1 MSLIETRASY
11 MHRLQTLIDARQK
24 DIDDKV
30 GALRAKLEAEQI
42 QPYRAQLEAEKVTPE
57 MNKLVEFINNI
68 DAMLAYENT
77 ETASTETAEQTSET
91 IEHKEVEQVADH
103 SVAEEVSE
111 ETETFHDA
119 SNDNTAGDNVD
130 AVQHTTTTTTT
141 TAKMAEELVG
151 TGFEAIAADLADTK
165 AKLQSAVE
173 GRPGMPGIVLP
184 RR

>member
-57 MNKLVEFINNI
+57 MNKLVEFINDI

-91 IEHKEVEQVADH
+91 IEHEEVEQVADH

-130 AVQHTTTTTTT
+130 AVQHTTTTTKT
-141 TAKMAEELVG
+141 AEELVG

>member
-57 MNKLVEFINNI
+57 MNKLVEFINDI

-91 IEHKEVEQVADH
+91 IEHEEVEQVADH
-103 SVAEEVSE
+103 GVAEEVSE

-130 AVQHTTTTTTT
+130 AVQHTTTT
-141 TAKMAEELVG
+141 AKTAEELVG

-165 AKLQSAVE
+165 AKLRSAVE

>member
-91 IEHKEVEQVADH
+91 IEHEEVEQVADH

-119 SNDNTAGDNVD
+119 SNDNTAGDDVD
-130 AVQHTTTTTTT
+130 AVQHTTT

>member
-57 MNKLVEFINNI
+57 MNKLVEFINDI

-91 IEHKEVEQVADH
+91 IEHEEVEQVADH
-103 SVAEEVSE
+103 SVVEEVSK

-130 AVQHTTTTTTT
+130 AVQHTTTT
-141 TAKMAEELVG
+141 AKTAEELVG

>member
-57 MNKLVEFINNI
+57 MNKLVEFINDI

-91 IEHKEVEQVADH
+91 IEHEEVEQVADN

-130 AVQHTTTTTTT
+130 AVQHTTTT
-141 TAKMAEELVG
+141 AKTAEELVG

>member
-57 MNKLVEFINNI
+57 MNKLVEFINDI

-77 ETASTETAEQTSET
+77 ETASTETAEQTSKT
-91 IEHKEVEQVADH
+91 IEHEEVEQVADH

-130 AVQHTTTTTTT
+130 AVQHITT
-141 TAKMAEELVG
+141 TAKTAEELVG

-165 AKLQSAVE
+165 AKLQSVVE

>member
-11 MHRLQTLIDARQK
+11 MYRLQTLIDARQK

-30 GALRAKLEAEQI
+30 EALRVKLEAEQI
-42 QPYRAQLEAEKVTPE
+42 QPYRAKLEAEKVTPE

-77 ETASTETAEQTSET
+77 ENASIETTEQMSET
-91 IEHKEVEQVADH
+91 IEHEEVEQVADH

-111 ETETFHDA
+111 ETETFPIEH
-119 SNDNTAGDNVD
+119 NDNTAGNNVD
-130 AVQHTTTTTTT
+130 AIQHTTTT
-141 TAKMAEELVG
+141 AKTAEELVG

-165 AKLQSAVE
+165 AKLQSAIK

>member
-57 MNKLVEFINNI
+57 MNKLVEFINDI

-91 IEHKEVEQVADH
+91 IEHEEVEQVADH

-119 SNDNTAGDNVD
+119 SNNNTAGDNVD
-130 AVQHTTTTTTT
+130 AVQYTIT
-141 TAKMAEELVG
+141 TAKTAEELVG

-165 AKLQSAVE
+165 AKLQSVVE

>member
-91 IEHKEVEQVADH
+91 IEHEEVEQVADH

-130 AVQHTTTTTTT
+130 AVQHTTTT
-141 TAKMAEELVG
+141 AKTAEELVG

-165 AKLQSAVE
+165 AKLQSVVE

>member
-42 QPYRAQLEAEKVTPE
+42 QPYRAQLEAKKVTPE
-57 MNKLVEFINNI
+57 MDTLVKFINDI
-68 DAMLAYENT
+68 DAMIVYENT
-77 ETASTETAEQTSET
+77 ELASTETAAQTSET
-91 IEHKEVEQVADH
+91 IEHEEVEQVADH
-103 SVAEEVSE
+103 SVAEDVSE
-111 ETETFHDA
+111 KAETFPVEH
-119 SNDNTAGDNVD
+119 NDNAAGNIVD
-130 AVQHTTTTTTT
+130 DIQHTTTTTT
-141 TAKMAEELVG
+141 AKTVKELVG
-151 TGFEAIAADLADTK
+151 TSFEAIAADIANTK

-173 GRPGMPGIVLP
+173 GRPGMAGIVLP

>member
-57 MNKLVEFINNI
+57 MNKLVEFINDI

-77 ETASTETAEQTSET
+77 ETASTETAEQMSQT
-91 IEHKEVEQVADH
+91 IEHEEVEQVADH

-111 ETETFHDA
+111 ETETFPIEH
-119 SNDNTAGDNVD
+119 NDNTAGNNVD
-130 AVQHTTTTTTT
+130 AVQHTTTT
-141 TAKMAEELVG
+141 AKTAEELVG

-165 AKLQSAVE
+165 AKLRSAVE

>member
-57 MNKLVEFINNI
+57 MNKLVEFINDI

-91 IEHKEVEQVADH
+91 IEHEEVEQVADH

-111 ETETFHDA
+111 EPKRYDA

-130 AVQHTTTTTTT
+130 AVQHTTTT
-141 TAKMAEELVG
+141 AKTAEELVG

>member
-30 GALRAKLEAEQI
+30 GALRAKLEVEQI

-57 MNKLVEFINNI
+57 MNKLVEFINDI

-77 ETASTETAEQTSET
+77 ETASTETAEQTSKT
-91 IEHKEVEQVADH
+91 IEHEEVEQVADH

-130 AVQHTTTTTTT
+130 AVQHITT
-141 TAKMAEELVG
+141 TAKTAEELVG

-165 AKLQSAVE
+165 AKLQSVVE

>member
-57 MNKLVEFINNI
+57 MNKLVEFINDI

-77 ETASTETAEQTSET
+77 ETASTETAEQTSKT
-91 IEHKEVEQVADH
+91 IEHEEVEQVADH

-111 ETETFHDA
+111 ETETFHNA
-119 SNDNTAGDNVD
+119 SNNNTAGDNVD
-130 AVQHTTTTTTT
+130 AVQHTTTT
-141 TAKMAEELVG
+141 AKTAEELIG

-165 AKLQSAVE
+165 AKLQSVVE

>member
-1 MSLIETRASY
+1 

-91 IEHKEVEQVADH
+91 IEHEEVEQVADH

-130 AVQHTTTTTTT
+130 AVQHTTTTTTTT

>member
-57 MNKLVEFINNI
+57 MNKLVEFINDI

-77 ETASTETAEQTSET
+77 ETASTETAEQTSKT
-91 IEHKEVEQVADH
+91 IEHEEVEQVADH

-111 ETETFHDA
+111 ETKTFHDA

-130 AVQHTTTTTTT
+130 AVQHTTTTVKT
-141 TAKMAEELVG
+141 AEELVG

-165 AKLQSAVE
+165 AKLQSVVE

>member
-57 MNKLVEFINNI
+57 MNKLVEFINDI

-91 IEHKEVEQVADH
+91 IEHEEVEQVADH
-103 SVAEEVSE
+103 GVAEEVSE

-130 AVQHTTTTTTT
+130 AVQHTTTT
-141 TAKMAEELVG
+141 AKTAEELVG

-165 AKLQSAVE
+165 AKLRSVVE

>member
-57 MNKLVEFINNI
+57 MNKLVEFINDI

-77 ETASTETAEQTSET
+77 ETASTETVEQTSET
-91 IEHKEVEQVADH
+91 IEHEEVEQVADH
-103 SVAEEVSE
+103 GVAEEVSE

-130 AVQHTTTTTTT
+130 AVQHTTTT
-141 TAKMAEELVG
+141 AKTAEELVG

-165 AKLQSAVE
+165 AKLRSAVE

>member
-57 MNKLVEFINNI
+57 MNKLVEFINDI

-91 IEHKEVEQVADH
+91 IEHEEVEQVADH

-119 SNDNTAGDNVD
+119 SNDNTTGDNVD
-130 AVQHTTTTTTT
+130 AVQHATT
-141 TAKMAEELVG
+141 TAKTAEELVG

>member
-91 IEHKEVEQVADH
+91 IEHEEVEQVADH
-103 SVAEEVSE
+103 TVVEEVSE

-130 AVQHTTTTTTT
+130 AVQHTTTT
-141 TAKMAEELVG
+141 AKTAEELVG

>member
-57 MNKLVEFINNI
+57 MNKLVEFINDI

-91 IEHKEVEQVADH
+91 IEHEEVEQVADH

-111 ETETFHDA
+111 KTETFHDA

-130 AVQHTTTTTTT
+130 AVQHTTTT
-141 TAKMAEELVG
+141 AKTAEELVG

-165 AKLQSAVE
+165 AKLQSAIE

>member
-57 MNKLVEFINNI
+57 MNKLVEFINDI

-77 ETASTETAEQTSET
+77 KTASTETAEQTSET
-91 IEHKEVEQVADH
+91 IEHEEVEQVADH

-119 SNDNTAGDNVD
+119 SNDNTAGDYVD
-130 AVQHTTTTTTT
+130 AVQHTTT

>member
-11 MHRLQTLIDARQK
+11 MRRLQMLIDARQK

-42 QPYRAQLEAEKVTPE
+42 QPYRAQLEAKKVTPE
-57 MNKLVEFINNI
+57 INKLVEFINDI

-77 ETASTETAEQTSET
+77 ETASIETAEQTSET
-91 IEHKEVEQVADH
+91 IEQEEVEQVADH
-103 SVAEEVSE
+103 SAAEEVSE
-111 ETETFHDA
+111 ETKTFPIER
-119 SNDNTAGDNVD
+119 NDNTAGNNVD
-130 AVQHTTTTTTT
+130 AVQHTTI
-141 TAKMAEELVG
+141 TAKTTEELVG

-165 AKLQSAVE
+165 AKLQSVIE
-173 GRPGMPGIVLP
+173 SRPGMPGIVLP

>member
-1 MSLIETRASY
+1 

-57 MNKLVEFINNI
+57 MNKLVEFINDI

-91 IEHKEVEQVADH
+91 IEHEEVEQVADH

-130 AVQHTTTTTTT
+130 AVQHTTTT
-141 TAKMAEELVG
+141 AKTAEELVG

>member
-11 MHRLQTLIDARQK
+11 MHRLQMLIDTRQK

-42 QPYRAQLEAEKVTPE
+42 QPYRAQLEADKVTPE
-57 MNKLVEFINNI
+57 MNKLVEFINDI

-77 ETASTETAEQTSET
+77 KTASTETAEQTSET
-91 IEHKEVEQVADH
+91 IEHEEVEQVANH
-103 SVAEEVSE
+103 SVAKEVSE
-111 ETETFHDA
+111 ETETFHEEPNA
-119 SNDNTAGDNVD
+119 NTAGNNVD
-130 AVQHTTTTTTT
+130 AVQPITTI
-141 TAKMAEELVG
+141 AKTAEELVG

-165 AKLQSAVE
+165 AKLQSAIE
-173 GRPGMPGIVLP
+173 GRPGMAGIVLP

>member
-57 MNKLVEFINNI
+57 MNKLVEFINDI

-91 IEHKEVEQVADH
+91 IEHEEVEQVADH
-103 SVAEEVSE
+103 GVAEEVSE

-130 AVQHTTTTTTT
+130 AVQHTTTT
-141 TAKMAEELVG
+141 AKTAEELVG

-165 AKLQSAVE
+165 AKLRSTVE

>member
-11 MHRLQTLIDARQK
+11 MHRLQTLVDARQK

-30 GALRAKLEAEQI
+30 AALRAKLEVEQI
-42 QPYRAQLEAEKVTPE
+42 QPYRAQLEAKKVTPE

-68 DAMLAYENT
+68 DAMLEYESADA
-77 ETASTETAEQTSET
+77 ASIATVEQTDET
-91 IEHKEVEQVADH
+91 TEHEEVEQVADH
-103 SVAEEVSE
+103 SVAEEVSD
-111 ETETFHDA
+111 ETETFPIEH
-119 SNDNTAGDNVD
+119 NDNTAGNNVD
-130 AVQHTTTTTTT
+130 AVQHTTA
-141 TAKMAEELVG
+141 TAKTAEELVG

-173 GRPGMPGIVLP
+173 GRPGMPGIVPP

>member
-57 MNKLVEFINNI
+57 MNKLVEFINDI

-77 ETASTETAEQTSET
+77 KTASTETAEQTSET
-91 IEHKEVEQVADH
+91 IEHEEVEQVADH

-130 AVQHTTTTTTT
+130 AVQHTTTT
-141 TAKMAEELVG
+141 AKMAEALVG

>member
-57 MNKLVEFINNI
+57 MNKLVEFINDI

-91 IEHKEVEQVADH
+91 IEHEEVEQVADR
-103 SVAEEVSE
+103 SVVEEVSE

-119 SNDNTAGDNVD
+119 SNDNTAGNDVD
-130 AVQHTTTTTTT
+130 AVQHTTTT
-141 TAKMAEELVG
+141 AKTAEELVG

-165 AKLQSAVE
+165 AKLRSVVE

>member
-57 MNKLVEFINNI
+57 MNKLVEFINDI

-91 IEHKEVEQVADH
+91 IEHEEVEQVADH

-130 AVQHTTTTTTT
+130 AVQHTTTT
-141 TAKMAEELVG
+141 AKTAEELVG

-165 AKLQSAVE
+165 AKLQSAIE

>member
-30 GALRAKLEAEQI
+30 GALRAKLEVEQI
-42 QPYRAQLEAEKVTPE
+42 QPYRTQLEAEKVTPE

-68 DAMLAYENT
+68 DTMLAYENT
-77 ETASTETAEQTSET
+77 EIASTETAEQTSET
-91 IEHKEVEQVADH
+91 IEHEEVEQVADH

-130 AVQHTTTTTTT
+130 AVQHTTTT
-141 TAKMAEELVG
+141 AKMVEELVG

>member
-57 MNKLVEFINNI
+57 MNKLVEFINDI

-91 IEHKEVEQVADH
+91 IEHEEVEQVADH
-103 SVAEEVSE
+103 RVAEEVSE

-130 AVQHTTTTTTT
+130 AVQQTTTTTKT
-141 TAKMAEELVG
+141 AEELVG

>member
-57 MNKLVEFINNI
+57 MNKLVEFINDI

-91 IEHKEVEQVADH
+91 IEHEEVEQVADH
-103 SVAEEVSE
+103 SVAEEVLE
-111 ETETFHDA
+111 ETEMFHDA
-119 SNDNTAGDNVD
+119 SNDNTAGNDVD
-130 AVQHTTTTTTT
+130 AVQHTTTT
-141 TAKMAEELVG
+141 AKTAEELVG

-165 AKLQSAVE
+165 AKLRSVVE

>member
-30 GALRAKLEAEQI
+30 RALRAKLEVEQI
-42 QPYRAQLEAEKVTPE
+42 QPYRAQLEAGKVTPE

-68 DAMLAYENT
+68 DAMLEYENT

-91 IEHKEVEQVADH
+91 IEHEEVEQVTDH
-103 SVAEEVSE
+103 SVV
-111 ETETFHDA
+111 ETFPIEHD
-119 SNDNTAGDNVD
+119 NNTAGNNVD
-130 AVQHTTTTTTT
+130 AVQYAT
-141 TAKMAEELVG
+141 TAKTAEELVG

-165 AKLQSAVE
+165 AKLQSVVE

>member
-57 MNKLVEFINNI
+57 MNKLVEFINDI

-91 IEHKEVEQVADH
+91 IEHEEVEQVADH

-130 AVQHTTTTTTT
+130 AVQHTTT